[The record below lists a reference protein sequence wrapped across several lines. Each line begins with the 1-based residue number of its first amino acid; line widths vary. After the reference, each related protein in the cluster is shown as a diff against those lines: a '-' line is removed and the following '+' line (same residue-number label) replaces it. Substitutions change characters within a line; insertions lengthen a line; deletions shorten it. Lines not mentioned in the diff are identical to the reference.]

1 MISRIMFCLLILCC
15 SFLTTGCW
23 DQKVMQDT
31 YYVVAMGADYKDNQY
46 TAYLQFMDFSQV
58 AKTEQGKSNEKI
70 PLWIATGTGQ
80 TWPDALRNI
89 LEASPQ
95 PYVLS
100 HVSSVILTDSA
111 IEHGMSH
118 IMDWLRRYPDFRLI
132 GWMFGTKDNIQQILS
147 ATPLFNLAPLTLIEH
162 TPRAI
167 VKQYIFIPPLQVL
180 DFNRQYQGTASAVVL
195 PSLSMTNAWSEG
207 DKSHPQPYI
216 NGAFLFQ
223 HRKYQHWMSTKALA
237 GYRWVTYNVKRTV
250 ITVQERPNAPS
261 LEVAVSNVKPIIK
274 AQMKQGRLVF
284 NVRVKGKATILAQDR
299 IKGNMDKMIDKEIQ
313 QEIMRTFLS
322 GINKGTDVLHL
333 ENTLYRKQ
341 NRLWKATFER
351 KHLSI
356 EKNMLGQVT
365 VDMKVNHA
373 GRWRMDVK

>member
-118 IMDWLRRYPDFRLI
+118 IMDWLRRYPDFRLT

-207 DKSHPQPYI
+207 DESHPQPYI